1 MEEVAEKKCNDAFDY
16 IQRNTGPVSFKIIN
30 PNFLKI
36 ITQGLDLN
44 GLNLKREKNS
54 KMILVF

>member
-30 PNFLKI
+30 PNFYKRFI
-36 ITQGLDLN
+36 LDSD